1 MKKKSSIIDVPRKF
15 NQEDLFG
22 IEKYQMGL
30 QRFILNADTPLT
42 VALQGEWG
50 SGKTSLMNQ
59 LKNSLCDTSD
69 STFYG
74 IWLNTWQYSLMKS
87 KDDALISIIGGLTN
101 DILSIIKAKHETKT
115 QAVVSKAWSFVSKL
129 GKAGAKAAVSSVGID
144 GEVVEGLFEKEGQE
158 ENLIAFKKALQEAI
172 DECLKQDEKIGNR
185 NRGFI
190 FFIDDLDRI
199 DPPVA
204 VEILEL
210 IKNIFDLENCIFIL
224 AIDYDVVIKGLKPKF
239 GELTDSNEREF
250 RSFFDKIIQ
259 LPFSMP
265 VANYQIENFLNT
277 ALKAIDFIPETEDVS
292 SEMTRKLAEFAS
304 LSIGTNPRS
313 LKRLTNTLSL
323 INLINNTNE
332 LDEAND
338 KNVTDSS
345 ERLINFALVC
355 IQIAYPFIYNN
366 LISDSDFV
374 SWDETKANKMKL
386 KPLTLEQNEILN
398 ATKEF
403 DEPWEKVLFQMAQ
416 KDTYTSNRVFQISQL
431 LNRIKELIPQ
441 EESLG
446 DYISQILEL
455 SSVTNLVPNDGQ
467 KVITGARSVLQGG
480 IKQHLLSHL
489 PNKLNAPLINEIR
502 ILQKGENSR
511 MEIRTGADKKQLG
524 VWWAHPIFIL
534 IKQENAKMTI
544 EFTTSFQRWNKKLI
558 EEEFTYELKSKIEQ
572 TKSNYDKYIKT
583 VFNVNILSVVDIK
596 KQKDKVFI
604 KFIAPIQL
612 NSNALNEQIL
622 QNITDFTALIAQSN
636 YELSKLFGDI
646 N

>member
-1 MKKKSSIIDVPRKF
+1 M
-15 NQEDLFG
+15 
-22 IEKYQMGL
+22 
-30 QRFILNADTPLT
+30 
-42 VALQGEWG
+42 
-50 SGKTSLMNQ
+50 
-59 LKNSLCDTSD
+59 
-69 STFYG
+69 
-74 IWLNTWQYSLMKS
+74 
-87 KDDALISIIGGLTN
+87 
-101 DILSIIKAKHETKT
+101 
-115 QAVVSKAWSFVSKL
+115 
-129 GKAGAKAAVSSVGID
+129 
-144 GEVVEGLFEKEGQE
+144 
-158 ENLIAFKKALQEAI
+158 
-172 DECLKQDEKIGNR
+172 
-185 NRGFI
+185 
-190 FFIDDLDRI
+190 
-199 DPPVA
+199 
-204 VEILEL
+204 
-210 IKNIFDLENCIFIL
+210 
-224 AIDYDVVIKGLKPKF
+224 VIKGLKPKF